1 MTKGEAKNLAL
12 RWLDEATINGQPVS
26 SELTA
31 DLEDK
36 FDYMLNGVLSYLATF
51 FKVDKT
57 YTTEIQEGVKKS
69 RYRQFEM
76 PDDYRGLKNIVV
88 YNDSS
93 YAEIENYIAEQDGVF
108 LLPDN
113 LTGTIEFNYYG
124 EPARVEVIASE
135 TAVLEVA
142 RKAEALVPLKLAIDA
157 TAGSEETSALS
168 AYLNG
173 VFSNMLANIIQGETS
188 TYKGV
193 TRVYAM

>member
-36 FDYMLNGVLSYLATF
+36 FSYMLNGVLSYLATF

-57 YTTEIQEGVKKS
+57 YTTVAQAGVKKS
-69 RYRQFEM
+69 RYRQFVM
-76 PDDYRGLKNIVV
+76 PDDYRGLKNIVA
-88 YNDSS
+88 YDDSS
-93 YAEIENYIAEQDGVF
+93 YTEIENYVAEKDGVF

-113 LTGTIEFNYYG
+113 IKGTIEFNYYG
-124 EPARVEVIASE
+124 EPARVELDAPDG
-135 TAVLEVA
+135 TLLEVA
-142 RKAEALVPLKLAIDA
+142 RKAEALVPLKLAVDA
-157 TAGSEETSALS
+157 TAGSDETSALS

-173 VFSNMLANIIQGETS
+173 VFSNMLANIIQGETN
-188 TYKGV
+188 TYKSV
-193 TRVYAM
+193 TTVYAM